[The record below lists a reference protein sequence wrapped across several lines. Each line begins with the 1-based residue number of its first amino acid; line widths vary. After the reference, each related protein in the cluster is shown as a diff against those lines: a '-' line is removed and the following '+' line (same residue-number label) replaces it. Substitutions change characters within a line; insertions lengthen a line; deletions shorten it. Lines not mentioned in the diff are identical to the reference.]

1 MVHLVHS
8 CEVRT
13 IFTCSERKNLKAQLL
28 DSGTE
33 ARVAGRSASNQS

>member
-8 CEVRT
+8 CEVVQNG
-13 IFTCSERKNLKAQLL
+13 KKLKAQLL